1 MHELE
6 TNEFRN
12 LTHDSYYV
20 QSALKYSRSI
30 LVNLQGYL
38 QRKPKKDGF
47 FMVGVFDANPA
58 RLSSTYK
65 LLNYCMSKK

>member
-30 LVNLQGYL
+30 LVNKQGYL
-38 QRKPKKDGF
+38 HQKSLKNE
-47 FMVGVFDANPA
+47 NPPN
-58 RLSSTYK
+58 RIKEYFTSI
-65 LLNYCMSKK
+65 